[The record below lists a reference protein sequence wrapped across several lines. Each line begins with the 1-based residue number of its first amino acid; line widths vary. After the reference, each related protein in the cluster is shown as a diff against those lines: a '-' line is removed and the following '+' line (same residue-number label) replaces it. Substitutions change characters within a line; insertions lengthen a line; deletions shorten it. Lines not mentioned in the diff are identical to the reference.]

1 MRPPWSRYFLEFLL
15 LMVGEI
21 YRVVVLPK
29 RTPQVLC
36 GPQSSSM
43 KQELLRV
50 RKGPCTLALSH
61 TPRLGSPARLPSS
74 AATRLPPPRAIS
86 IGPPRTPFPLSSL
99 PPSTFSPSAPL
110 SAIARSPLVPLPSAP
125 VPALVPQC
133 PVMIESAPTPSDSSP
148 RAPLSP
154 PSPTLHASC
163 GSDFS
168 CPTSPPHQV
177 IPQPQLHPAHHMVAE
192 GCPPRLPTLF
202 LSRPPTNG
210 TRCVLSAER

>member
-148 RAPLSP
+148 RAPSVPLRPLSMP
-154 PSPTLHASC
+154 HVGQISHVMR
-163 GSDFS
+163 
-168 CPTSPPHQV
+168 PTSPSHQV
-177 IPQPQLHPAHHMVAE
+177 IPQPQHHPAHHRNALWKDLL
-192 GCPPRLPTLF
+192 R
-202 LSRPPTNG
+202 NI
-210 TRCVLSAER
+210 